1 MNGASETKVDQ
12 SVIAAGG
19 DGARAMLTYPARL
32 IPGSEGRVM
41 LVLPDVPE
49 LVVVA
54 ANEDEAF
61 RKAPP
66 LLDTI
71 LAGYELEGKPLP
83 RPSDICGA
91 PSVASLRFR
100 ALESLPG

>member
-1 MNGASETKVDQ
+1 
-12 SVIAAGG
+12 
-19 DGARAMLTYPARL
+19 MLSYPARL

-49 LVVVA
+49 LVLVA
-54 ANEDEAF
+54 ASEAEAF
-61 RKAPP
+61 GKAPG

-71 LAGYELEGKPLP
+71 LEGYEQEGKPLP

-91 PSVASLRFR
+91 PAVESRRFAAFASIQS
-100 ALESLPG
+100 AGS